1 MTYTLRVETRD
12 GESTV
17 VASGDVPDGIHTIDG
32 SDDGRNAYVAV
43 TRRDSQGRYAVHAQ
57 HTHDRE
63 G

>member
-1 MTYTLRVETRD
+1 MTYSIRVETRD

-17 VASGDVPDGIHTIDG
+17 VTSGDVPDGTHSVNG
-32 SDDGRNAYVAV
+32 SDDGRNAYIEV
-43 TRRDSQGRYAVHAQ
+43 TRRDPAGRYAVHAQ